1 MTDVLDEDL
10 QGRPVVSI
18 AGADLAQVAGLAR
31 GDDEDDVIGLSLA
44 RTGIFGGDLPEILPW
59 PGIAGIGPDA
69 VVVSSPA
76 TFVLPEDLSMNG
88 DRPSP
93 TDYTEAPPSPAAA
106 IGTGGAFRFSE
117 ARAWPVVSAT
127 DGEALGRVD
136 RFVVDPA
143 TGRVSSL
150 RLDNV
155 TGMQRYVS
163 WRNITSF
170 TPDGVMVRDAQAL
183 RLGDGPREERVR
195 RDYGMPGKRVLTDAG
210 HELGKVTDVAFDPS
224 DGSVTAV
231 VLEDQEVAGDRLL
244 GVGPYAV
251 VVRH

>member
-18 AGADLAQVAGLAR
+18 DGADVAQVRGLAH
-31 GDDEDDVIGLSLA
+31 GDDEDDVLGLSLA
-44 RTGIFGGDLPEILPW
+44 KTGIFGGELPEILPW
-59 PGIAGIGPDA
+59 PGIQGIGPDA

-93 TDYTEAPPSPAAA
+93 TAYTEQPPTPAAVA
-106 IGTGGAFRFSE
+106 GTDGAFRFSQ

-143 TGRVSSL
+143 TQRVSAL

-170 TPDGVMVRDAQAL
+170 EPDAVTIRDAKAL
-183 RLGDGPREERVR
+183 RLGDGPREEKVR
-195 RDYGMPGKRVLTDAG
+195 RDYGMLGKRVLTDAG

-231 VLEDQEVAGDRLL
+231 VLEDQAVAGDRLL